1 MIIEHWVVFSLLSLC
16 VPPFFFTSMHNI
28 RVGSLNING
37 GRDPFKRTVGLEMII
52 QKKLDVL
59 FLQETHTDHENEIEW
74 GISWKGNYFL
84 SHGTRSSAG
93 VAILFSPGLIANI
106 KSQTELVPG
115 RVLVIRAEI
124 EGFYFGFINVYAPN
138 QGVDRIEAFKKIHSY
153 LQQSNQN
160 ECVVMGG
167 DWNCTTN
174 FTTDRTG
181 EEPHLPSSFKLVQL
195 ISELNLVD
203 AWRNKHPQDKQYG

>member
-1 MIIEHWVVFSLLSLC
+1 MIMEHWVVFSLLFLSIF
-16 VPPFFFTSMHNI
+16 PFLFTCMRNI

-37 GRDPFKRTVGLEMII
+37 GRDPHKKTVSLEMII
-52 QKKLDVL
+52 QKKLDVM

-93 VAILFSPGLIANI
+93 VAILFSPELVANI
-106 KSQTELVPG
+106 ISHTELVPG

-124 EGFYFGFINVYAPN
+124 ESFSFCFINVYAQN
-138 QGVDRIEAFKKIHSY
+138 QGEGRIKTFEKIHSF
-153 LQQSNQN
+153 LQQFTQN

-181 EEPHLPSSFKLVQL
+181 EEPHHPSSFKLTQL

-203 AWRNKHPQDKQYG
+203 ARKNQHPQDKQY